1 LVALLVLG
9 QACARAESTAG
20 VQPRPAGQ
28 APSPEPPP
36 EPASPADSPR
46 TGTAAP
52 PAAADPT
59 PTAAPTETVPASGIT
74 IPPPAHRSAR
84 LSDLQGTTGPAPVGL
99 VIDGLGLDA
108 TVLPVGVDPSTG
120 ELDVP
125 PDAGTVVWYE
135 HGSSPGAPGS
145 AVLAAHVDYDGRR
158 GAFFRLRELEPG
170 ATVSV
175 AYDDGSTRTFTV
187 STRRSYDKDAL
198 PTDELFT
205 REGPAILTLVTCGGP
220 FDAAA
225 RSYLE
230 NVVVQAVPVG

>member
-1 LVALLVLG
+1 
-9 QACARAESTAG
+9 
-20 VQPRPAGQ
+20 
-28 APSPEPPP
+28 
-36 EPASPADSPR
+36 
-46 TGTAAP
+46 
-52 PAAADPT
+52 
-59 PTAAPTETVPASGIT
+59 
-74 IPPPAHRSAR
+74 
-84 LSDLQGTTGPAPVGL
+84 
-99 VIDGLGLDA
+99 
-108 TVLPVGVDPSTG
+108 
-120 ELDVP
+120 
-125 PDAGTVVWYE
+125 
-135 HGSSPGAPGS
+135 
-145 AVLAAHVDYDGRR
+145 VLAAHVDYDGRR